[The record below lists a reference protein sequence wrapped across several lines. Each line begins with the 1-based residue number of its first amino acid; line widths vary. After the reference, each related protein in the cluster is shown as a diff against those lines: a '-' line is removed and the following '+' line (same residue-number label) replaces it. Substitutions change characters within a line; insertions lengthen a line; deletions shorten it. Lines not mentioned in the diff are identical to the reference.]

1 MIIVI
6 DAHIFITLLFLTLII
21 SILSSL
27 FFLIKKISPKY
38 ARIHIYFVALPAIV
52 ANLGLI
58 LSQKN
63 IEIGIWRSDVLSWL
77 MVGFV
82 LVIGVIIQR
91 YCIRYLAGDKSYKKY
106 FTLFTFTTTFASFAW
121 LTADMRIMV
130 ISWGCTLLG
139 LTILISLTSAWK
151 VTREAAKVT
160 GRLFMLSWV
169 ALLSAVLWIG
179 LSTGEWHYSVALN
192 EAHLSMLN
200 GLAQFGI
207 NLLIVLAVMI
217 PAAQWPFQRWLI
229 ESVGAPTPVSAI
241 MHAGIV
247 NAGGIMLTRF
257 SGIFSGD
264 IASVI
269 LLIFA
274 SVSVLLGAGISL
286 VHVDYKRLLV
296 GSTIGQMGF
305 MLIQCA
311 LGAYIPA
318 IIHLILHGLFKAT
331 LFLRS
336 GSAVRHFSVP
346 SRANER
352 MSYVWIVSGRILAF
366 LIGLG
371 FWLSAPEES
380 YRLVSGLILAWSL
393 SVSWTQL
400 VAFGEGNFGRVI
412 GMTILIVVGAV
423 YFVVHHYFSDALHTL
438 TIHSVQPPTF
448 IVIAVAIILLLGSLI
463 STWVARHRSSVV
475 FSILYMWIVRLG
487 DAKVETVERHP
498 NYLKS
503 YLSKGG
509 H

>member
-1 MIIVI
+1 MIII
-6 DAHIFITLLFLTLII
+6 NTNALLALLFITLIV

-27 FFLIKKISPKY
+27 FFLIKKITPKY
-38 ARIHIYFVALPAIV
+38 ARIHIYFVALPALV
-52 ANLGLI
+52 ACLGLI
-58 LSQKN
+58 FSQKN
-63 IEIGIWRSDVLSWL
+63 VEVGVWRSDVLSWL
-77 MVGFV
+77 MAGFV
-82 LVIGVIIQR
+82 LVIGLVIQR

-106 FTLFTFTTTFASFAW
+106 FTLFTFTTTFAALAW

-130 ISWGCTLLG
+130 VCWGITLLG
-139 LTILISLTSAWK
+139 LTLLIRLTNAWQ
-151 VTREAAKVT
+151 VTRIAAKVT
-160 GRLFMLSWV
+160 AKLFLLSWV
-169 ALLSAVLWIG
+169 ALLLAVLWIG
-179 LSTGEWHYSVALN
+179 ILTGEWHYSTALD
-192 EAHLSMLN
+192 ETHLSIISSW
-200 GLAQFGI
+200 GQFGV

-229 ESVGAPTPVSAI
+229 ESVAAPTPVSAI

-247 NAGGIMLTRF
+247 NAGGIMLTKF
-257 SGIFSGD
+257 SPIFSGD
-264 IASVI
+264 IAAII
-269 LLIFA
+269 LLFFA

-286 VHVDYKRLLV
+286 IHVDYKRLLV

-311 LGAYIPA
+311 LGAYVPA

-352 MSYVWIVSGRILAF
+352 MSYVWIVSGRILAIV
-366 LIGLG
+366 IGLG
-371 FWLSAPEES
+371 FWLSAPEEG

-400 VAFGEGNFGRVI
+400 VAFGEGRLGRVV
-412 GMTILIVVGAV
+412 GLTVLIVVGGV
-423 YFVVHHYFSDALHTL
+423 YFLVHHYFADALYTMTL
-438 TIHSVQPPTF
+438 HSVQPPTI
-448 IVIAVAIILLLGSLI
+448 IVVLVALILLLGSLI
-463 STWVARHRSSVV
+463 STWVARNRSTVA

-487 DAKVETVERHP
+487 DAKAETVERHP

-509 H
+509 R